1 MLLLLLH
8 PSQSQQRLM
17 SNLALSRIRT
27 GRAAYMAEDREIAV
41 LRKSDM
47 LLGPT
52 PTDAAL
58 QAEANAAAG
67 TAAAAAAAAAED
79 SRNSNVMMTSS
90 GRRVKVRGRFR
101 HVVANCK
108 QTSLGS
114 VHSVEP

>member
-1 MLLLLLH
+1 MV
-8 PSQSQQRLM
+8 
-17 SNLALSRIRT
+17 NLALSRIRT
-27 GRAAYMAEDREIAV
+27 GQAAYMAEDREIAV

-90 GRRVKVRGRFR
+90 GRRVKVKGQFR

-108 QTSLGS
+108 LQGRVWEVCTG
-114 VHSVEP
+114 